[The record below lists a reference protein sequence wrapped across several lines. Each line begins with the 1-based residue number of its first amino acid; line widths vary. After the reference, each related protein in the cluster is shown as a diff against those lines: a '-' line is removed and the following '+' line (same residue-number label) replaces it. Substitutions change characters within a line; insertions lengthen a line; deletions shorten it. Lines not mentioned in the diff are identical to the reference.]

1 MRHNDIHVYI
11 FGTLILTPQ
20 ESCFE
25 FLACLPF
32 THMTGSSGS
41 PPNEIA
47 LRCPSYAEEVLAGLP
62 PFDYQSVGSEYSHS
76 LYFRI
81 EKRVLWSPDQNSF

>member
-1 MRHNDIHVYI
+1 MRHIDIYI
-11 FGTLILTPQ
+11 FGTLIPTPQ
-20 ESCFE
+20 ESLFE

-62 PFDYQSVGSEYSHS
+62 PFDY
-76 LYFRI
+76 
-81 EKRVLWSPDQNSF
+81 

>member
-1 MRHNDIHVYI
+1 MRHIDIYI
-11 FGTLILTPQ
+11 YIWHINSDSPRVFFRVP
-20 ESCFE
+20 S
-25 FLACLPF
+25 CLPF

-62 PFDYQSVGSEYSHS
+62 PFDY
-76 LYFRI
+76 
-81 EKRVLWSPDQNSF
+81 